1 MIQLTDIELLR
12 GSKTL
17 LKQAN
22 ATLYPQHKVGL
33 VGANGCGKSSL
44 FALLKGELQLDAGE
58 FNLPKDW
65 SIASVK
71 QETPAL
77 DISAL
82 EYVLQG
88 HPEYYRLRV
97 MLQQAER
104 EQDGDKQAYAHQ
116 QLEHIQGYSI
126 EAKAGEL
133 LHGLGFSNEQINFA
147 VSEFSGGW
155 RMRLNLAQALI
166 RNADLLL
173 LDEPTN
179 HLDLDAVYWLER
191 FLRGF
196 QGTLVLISHDREFLD
211 AVVGEIWHI
220 DQQQINVYK
229 GHYSQFERQKAER
242 MAQQQ
247 ALYQKQ
253 QETIAHLEQFITRF
267 KAKASKAKQA
277 QSRVKALERME
288 MLAPAHADSPFNF
301 EFANPTSLPNP
312 LMTLEH
318 AKAGYGDVTILHD
331 IKLNL
336 VPGSRIAL
344 LGRNGAG
351 KSTLIKLLA
360 GDITPQAGEVFQH
373 QGLNVGYFAQHQLE
387 SLDLSASAVTHI
399 QRLDPAAPEQELRD
413 FLGGFAFH
421 GDKALEPVAPFS
433 GGEKARLVLAMLV
446 YQKPNLLL
454 LDEPTNHLDLE
465 MRHALVMALQGFE
478 WAMVTVSH
486 DRHMLKNTADEFYL
500 VDNGT
505 VSQFGYDL
513 DAYYQWLMEANK
525 AQSKASETT
534 AEQKQHSNA
543 NRKEQKRLE
552 AEFRKAV
559 QPLKKSIEK
568 LEKQLDK
575 LTAQAQEIEQAL
587 ADNSLYSD
595 DNKAK
600 LNQLLAQ
607 QAEVTPALND
617 TEEALL
623 MALEELEEK
632 QLHFDTTGEIC

>member
-1 MIQLTDIELLR
+1 MIQLSNIELMR
-12 GSKTL
+12 GGKTL
-17 LKQAN
+17 LKNAS
-22 ATLYPQHKVGL
+22 ATLFPQHKVGL

-44 FALLKGELQLDAGE
+44 FALLKSELHLDAGE
-58 FNLPKDW
+58 LQIPKDW

-77 DISAL
+77 AVSAL

-88 HPEYYRLRV
+88 HPEYYALRSALHRAEASGDGAEQARL
-97 MLQQAER
+97 
-104 EQDGDKQAYAHQ
+104 HQ
-116 QLEHIQGYSI
+116 QIEVVGGYSI

-133 LHGLGFSNEQINFA
+133 LHGLGFSNAQLSDA
-147 VSEFSGGW
+147 VSAFSGGW

-166 RNADLLL
+166 RDADLLL

-191 FLRGF
+191 FLKAY

-211 AVVGEIWHI
+211 AVVDQIWHV
-220 DQQQINVYK
+220 DQQQLNIYK

-247 ALYQKQ
+247 ALYEKQ
-253 QETIAHLEQFITRF
+253 QATIAHLEQFITRF

-288 MLAPAHADSPFNF
+288 KLAPAHADSPFSF
-301 EFANPTSLPNP
+301 EFSNPDSMPNP
-312 LMTLEH
+312 LMTLDQ
-318 AKAGYGDVTILHD
+318 AQAGYGDVTILHK

-360 GDITPQAGEVFQH
+360 GELSPQAGEVFQH
-373 QGLNVGYFAQHQLE
+373 QGLKIGYFAQHQLE

-399 QRLDPAAPEQELRD
+399 QRLDPQASEQSLRD
-413 FLGGFAFH
+413 FLGGFAFN
-421 GDKALEPVAPFS
+421 GDKALEPVKPFS

-478 WAMVTVSH
+478 GAMVTVSH
-486 DRHMLKNTADEFYL
+486 DRHMLKHTADEYYL
-500 VDNGT
+500 VDQGE
-505 VSQFGYDL
+505 VSAFGYDL
-513 DAYYQWLMEANK
+513 DAYYQWLLNANK
-525 AQSKASETT
+525 ETARKDSNEDKA
-534 AEQKQHSNA
+534 HSSV

-559 QPLKKSIEK
+559 QPLKKSIDK
-568 LEKQLDK
+568 LEKELDK
-575 LTAQAQEIEQAL
+575 LSAALGEVETAL
-587 ADNSLYSD
+587 SDNDLYSEQ
-595 DNKAK
+595 NKGK
-600 LNQLLAQ
+600 LSELLAQ
-607 QAEVTPALND
+607 QAKLTPQLND

-632 QLHFDTTGEIC
+632 QTHFEQSGEIC

>member
-1 MIQLTDIELLR
+1 MIQLSDIELLR
-12 GSKTL
+12 GGKTL
-17 LKQAN
+17 LKNAS
-22 ATLYPQHKVGL
+22 ATLFAQHKVGL

-44 FALLKGELQLDAGE
+44 FALLKSQLHADAGN
-58 FNLPKDW
+58 FQIPKDW

-77 DISAL
+77 SISAM

-88 HPEYYRLRV
+88 HQQYYELRTA
-97 MLQQAER
+97 LQQAEA
-104 EQDGDKQAYAHQ
+104 QGDGEKQAQVHQ
-116 QLEHIQGYSI
+116 QMELVGGYSI

-133 LHGLGFSNEQINFA
+133 LHGLGFSNEQLDFA

-166 RNADLLL
+166 RDADLLL

-191 FLRGF
+191 FLKAY

-211 AVVGEIWHI
+211 AVIDQIWHI
-220 DQQQINVYK
+220 DQQCINVYK

-247 ALYQKQ
+247 AMYEKQ

-288 MLAPAHADSPFNF
+288 KLAPAHADSPFSF
-301 EFANPTSLPNP
+301 EFSNPDNIPNP
-312 LMTLEH
+312 LMTLDQ
-318 AKAGYGDVTILHD
+318 AQAGYGDITILHQ

-360 GDITPQAGEVFQH
+360 GDINPQAGEVFQH
-373 QGLNVGYFAQHQLE
+373 QGLKVGYFAQHQLE
-387 SLDLSASAVTHI
+387 SLDLNASAVTHL
-399 QRLDPAAPEQELRD
+399 QRLDPQATEQSLRD

-421 GDKALEPVAPFS
+421 GDKALDPVAPFS

-446 YQKPNLLL
+446 YQSPNLLL

-478 WAMVTVSH
+478 GAMVTVSH
-486 DRHMLKNTADEFYL
+486 DRHMLKNTADEYYL

-505 VSQFGYDL
+505 VSAFGYDL
-513 DAYYQWLMEANK
+513 DEYYQWLLNANK
-525 AQSKASETT
+525 EAK
-534 AEQKQHSNA
+534 QKPQVEEKTHSSV

-552 AEFRKAV
+552 AEFRKSV
-559 QPLKKSIEK
+559 QPLKKSIDK

-575 LTAQAQEIEQAL
+575 LTSALAEVESQL
-587 ADNSLYSD
+587 ADNSLYEAE
-595 DNKAK
+595 NKAK
-600 LNQLLAQ
+600 LSDLLAK
-607 QAEVTPALND
+607 QADMTPKLND
-617 TEEALL
+617 TEESLL
-623 MALEELEEK
+623 LALEELEEK
-632 QLHFDTTGEIC
+632 EAHFASTGEIC

>member
-1 MIQLTDIELLR
+1 MIQISEIELLR
-12 GSKTL
+12 GGKAL
-17 LKQAN
+17 LKDAS
-22 ATLYPQHKVGL
+22 ATLFPEHKVGL
-33 VGANGCGKSSL
+33 VGANGCGKSTL
-44 FALLKGELQLDAGE
+44 FSLLKSELQLDAG
-58 FNLPKDW
+58 NCSIPKDW

-77 DISAL
+77 EISAID
-82 EYVLQG
+82 YVLQG
-88 HPEYYRLRV
+88 HPDYYVLRIA
-97 MLQQAER
+97 LREAE
-104 EQDGDKQAYAHQ
+104 QHNDGDIQAKVHI
-116 QLEHIQGYSI
+116 QLENIKGYSI

-133 LHGLGFSNEQINFA
+133 LHGLGFANNQIENP
-147 VSEFSGGW
+147 VSDFSGGW

-166 RNADLLL
+166 RDADLLL

-191 FLRGF
+191 FLRAYT
-196 QGTLVLISHDREFLD
+196 GTLVLISHDREFLD
-211 AVVGEIWHI
+211 AVVDQIWHI
-220 DQQQINVYK
+220 DKQLINVYK
-229 GHYSQFERQKAER
+229 GNYSQFERQKAER
-242 MAQQQ
+242 LLQHQ
-247 ALYQKQ
+247 AMFEKQ
-253 QETIAHLEQFITRF
+253 QEQIAHLEQFITRF

-288 MLAPAHADSPFNF
+288 KLAPAHADSPFDF
-301 EFANPTSLPNP
+301 EFSEPIALPNP
-312 LMTLEH
+312 LMTLDK
-318 AKAGYGDVTILHD
+318 AQAGYGDTTILHS

-351 KSTLIKLLA
+351 KSTLIKLLS
-360 GDITPQAGEVFQH
+360 GELQPQAGEVFQH
-373 QGLNVGYFAQHQLE
+373 QGLNIGYFAQHQLE
-387 SLDLSASAVTHI
+387 SLDLKASAVTHL
-399 QRLDPAAPEQELRD
+399 QRLNPKASEQSLRD
-413 FLGGFAFH
+413 FLGGFAFI

-478 WAMVTVSH
+478 GAMVTVSH
-486 DRHMLKNTADEFYL
+486 DRHMLKNTADEYYL
-500 VDNGT
+500 VDNGEVT
-505 VSQFGYDL
+505 QFGYDL
-513 DAYYQWLMEANK
+513 DEYYQWLLNANK
-525 AQSKASETT
+525 EAAKATQADDEPKANS
-534 AEQKQHSNA
+534 QV

-559 QPLKKSIEK
+559 QPLKKQIEK

-575 LTAQAQEIEQAL
+575 HSAELAEIEEYL
-587 ADNSLYSD
+587 GDNELYND

-600 LNQLLAQ
+600 LKELLAK
-607 QAEVTPALND
+607 QATLTPKLND
-617 TEEALL
+617 IEEQLL

-632 QLHFDTTGEIC
+632 EQAFADELA

>member
-1 MIQLTDIELLR
+1 MIQLSNIELMR
-12 GSKTL
+12 GGKTL
-17 LKQAN
+17 LKNAS
-22 ATLYPQHKVGL
+22 ATLFPQHKVGL

-44 FALLKGELQLDAGE
+44 FALLKSELHLDAGE
-58 FNLPKDW
+58 LQIPKDW

-77 DISAL
+77 AVSAL
-82 EYVLQG
+82 DYVLQG
-88 HPEYYRLRV
+88 HPEYYALRSALHSAEASGDGAEQARL
-97 MLQQAER
+97 
-104 EQDGDKQAYAHQ
+104 HQ
-116 QLEHIQGYSI
+116 QIEVVGGYGI

-133 LHGLGFSNEQINFA
+133 LHGLGFSNAQLSDA
-147 VSEFSGGW
+147 VSAFSGGW

-166 RNADLLL
+166 RDADLLL

-191 FLRGF
+191 FLKAY

-211 AVVGEIWHI
+211 AVVDQIWHV
-220 DQQQINVYK
+220 DQQQLNVYK

-247 ALYQKQ
+247 ALYDKQ
-253 QETIAHLEQFITRF
+253 QATIAHLEQFITRF

-288 MLAPAHADSPFNF
+288 KLAPAHADSPFSF
-301 EFANPTSLPNP
+301 EFSNPDNMPNP
-312 LMTLEH
+312 LMTLDQ
-318 AKAGYGDVTILHD
+318 AQAGYGDVTILHK

-360 GDITPQAGEVFQH
+360 GELSPQAGEVFQH
-373 QGLNVGYFAQHQLE
+373 QGLKIGYFAQHQLE
-387 SLDLSASAVTHI
+387 SLDLSASAVTHL
-399 QRLDPAAPEQELRD
+399 QRLDPQASEQSLRD
-413 FLGGFAFH
+413 FLGGFAFN
-421 GDKALEPVAPFS
+421 GDKALEPVKPFS

-478 WAMVTVSH
+478 GAMVTVSH
-486 DRHMLKNTADEFYL
+486 DRHMLKHTADEYYL
-500 VDNGT
+500 VDQGE
-505 VSQFGYDL
+505 VSAFGYDL
-513 DAYYQWLMEANK
+513 DAYYQWLLNANK
-525 AQSKASETT
+525 EAVRKDSSEDKA
-534 AEQKQHSNA
+534 HSSV

-559 QPLKKSIEK
+559 QPLKKSIDK
-568 LEKQLDK
+568 LEKELDK
-575 LTAQAQEIEQAL
+575 LSAALAEVETAL
-587 ADNSLYSD
+587 ADNDLYSEQ
-595 DNKAK
+595 NKGK
-600 LNQLLAQ
+600 LSELLAQ
-607 QAEVTPALND
+607 QAKLTPELND

-623 MALEELEEK
+623 LALEELEEK
-632 QLHFDTTGEIC
+632 QARFEQSGEIC

>member
-1 MIQLTDIELLR
+1 MIQLSDIELLR
-12 GSKTL
+12 GGKTL
-17 LKQAN
+17 LKNAN
-22 ATLYPQHKVGL
+22 ATLFAQHKVGL

-44 FALLKGELQLDAGE
+44 FALLKSQLHADAGD
-58 FNLPKDW
+58 FQIPKDW

-77 DISAL
+77 SISAL

-88 HPEYYRLRV
+88 HEQYYKLRDALRV
-97 MLQQAER
+97 AEAKGDGESQA
-104 EQDGDKQAYAHQ
+104 KIHQ
-116 QLEHIQGYSI
+116 QLELVGGYGI

-133 LHGLGFSNEQINFA
+133 LHGLGFSNEQLDFA

-166 RNADLLL
+166 RDADLLL

-191 FLRGF
+191 FLKAY

-211 AVVGEIWHI
+211 AVIDQIWHI
-220 DQQQINVYK
+220 EQQCINVYK

-247 ALYQKQ
+247 AMYEKQ
-253 QETIAHLEQFITRF
+253 QETIAHLEKFITRF

-288 MLAPAHADSPFNF
+288 KLAPAHADSPFSF
-301 EFANPTSLPNP
+301 EFENPENIPNP
-312 LMTLEH
+312 LMTLDQ
-318 AKAGYGDVTILHD
+318 AQAGYGDITILHQ

-360 GDITPQAGEVFQH
+360 GDIKPQAGEVFQH
-373 QGLNVGYFAQHQLE
+373 QGLKVGYFAQHQLE
-387 SLDLSASAVTHI
+387 SLDLNASAVTHL
-399 QRLDPAAPEQELRD
+399 QRLDPQATEQSLRD

-446 YQKPNLLL
+446 YQQPNLLL

-478 WAMVTVSH
+478 GAMVTVSH
-486 DRHMLKNTADEFYL
+486 DRHMLKNTADEYYL

-505 VSQFGYDL
+505 VSAFGYDL
-513 DAYYQWLMEANK
+513 DEYYQWLLNANK
-525 AQSKASETT
+525 EAKQKPSVEEKA
-534 AEQKQHSNA
+534 HSSV

-552 AEFRKAV
+552 AEFRKSV

-568 LEKQLDK
+568 LEKSLDK
-575 LTAQAQEIEQAL
+575 LTSAL
-587 ADNSLYSD
+587 SEVEVQLGDNSLYEAE
-595 DNKAK
+595 NKAK
-600 LNQLLAQ
+600 LTELLAQ
-607 QAEVTPALND
+607 QAKLTPELND

-623 MALEELEEK
+623 LALEELEEK
-632 QLHFDTTGEIC
+632 ESQFAENGTVC